1 MAKANMPQP
10 PGGTLTCPPGFRP
23 WIVVDNRT
31 GEINAE
37 CERGPAVLD
46 PQVAIKW
53 VLSKLDPRDRPDPNG
68 ENMARLRYAIEA
80 GRFEG
85 GYFTYLFTAVSNRE
99 GGMQRGVASA

>member
-1 MAKANMPQP
+1 MAKANMPHP

-46 PQVAIKW
+46 PRAAAEW
-53 VLSKLDPRDRPDPNG
+53 VLSKFDPRDRPDPNSEGMAWFRNALQAG
-68 ENMARLRYAIEA
+68 EFT
-80 GRFEG
+80 GV
-85 GYFTYLFTAVSNRE
+85 YFTYLFTAVSDRQ